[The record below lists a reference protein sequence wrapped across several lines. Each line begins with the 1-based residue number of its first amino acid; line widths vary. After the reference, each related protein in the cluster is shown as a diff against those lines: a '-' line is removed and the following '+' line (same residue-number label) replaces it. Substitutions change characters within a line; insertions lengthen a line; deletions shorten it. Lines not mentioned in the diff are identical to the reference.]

1 MTTKKKDMPYFIYVR
16 LNYKWRWAQTSYGK
30 NIYKV
35 KKDAANHLLHYYEG
49 ATGVKITRRHLM
61 EYEELVTL
69 MRKRNFSVQYRNTQK
84 SYTCFSNE
92 EIPMLSCDVFLESK
106 QFEFKFVTKRM
117 HILHGGNASPVDND
131 KHFEKML
138 DRFMLDVELLLCEF

>member
-1 MTTKKKDMPYFIYVR
+1 MNF
-16 LNYKWRWAQTSYGK
+16 LGWNG
-30 NIYKV
+30 
-35 KKDAANHLLHYYEG
+35 
-49 ATGVKITRRHLM
+49 KITRRHLM
-61 EYEELVTL
+61 EYEEIVKL
-69 MRKRNFSVQYRNTQK
+69 MEKRNFSVQYRDSQK
-84 SYTCFSNE
+84 SYVCFSNE
-92 EIPMLSCDVFLESK
+92 EISMLSCDVYPETK